1 MREIL
6 KKSIGLIKKDWKRL
20 FWFELLYKLAF
31 VVIIWPVCSLLW
43 RIGLKISGIG
53 YVSLDR
59 MTRAMFNPVII
70 ITMLIIGCVLVFT
83 LIYEISVLLISYKY
97 SYFNKKLSFTQMLVL
112 GVEKTINIFRPYNL
126 IIIFVSVCLL
136 CLMNYTMDSSIT
148 KAIKIPEYIQMY
160 IDSKQVLNITLKI
173 IFLVVFLANISLLF
187 IYNCFFYEN
196 KRAVGA
202 IKESIGLTKK
212 RYFRVLKNFLGI
224 KFLLSLAVGLLI
236 GMAIIIYVI
245 IMYLYL
251 HNNAVVAILWTL
263 YTIFTPIF
271 GGVFTSL
278 TVVVDFAVISS
289 MYYKYSNNHDDTF
302 SKREKRKEYRL
313 LAFVAKGKGLFKFLI
328 IIGSLLTIV
337 VIFIISYVV
346 FDSNIYDDLYSK
358 IEITAHRGNSTVTMP
373 NTIPAFKEAIK
384 EGADYGELDVRETRD
399 NVIVVTHDASLK
411 EMTGQDINVR
421 DLTYDELQKIPC
433 IEVNGNKC
441 TVPKLEDVIKVCKGK
456 IKLNIEIKTGNND
469 SENFVPDVVKVIEDT
484 NFVDKCVV
492 TSLDYGAL
500 IKVKECNPKIKT
512 GYIMAVAMGEFYNL
526 PNVDFFSMESTFV
539 NGRVVDRAHKLNK
552 QIYVWTVNDSDSLK
566 KCVDLEV
573 DNIITD
579 NVAGAKSVIATHG
592 NDVFS
597 ILLNQLKESDNSKE
611 NIKKTNRILEDV
623 TGIEGA

>member
-136 CLMNYTMDSSIT
+136 CLMNYTMDSSII

-160 IDSKQVLNITLKI
+160 IDSKQVLNVTLKI

-236 GMAIIIYVI
+236 GMAVIIYVL

-441 TVPKLEDVIKVCKGK
+441 TVPKLEDV
-456 IKLNIEIKTGNND
+456 
-469 SENFVPDVVKVIEDT
+469 VKVIEDT

-566 KCVDLEV
+566 KCVELEV

-611 NIKKTNRILEDV
+611 NIKKTNRILENV

>member
-1 MREIL
+1 M

-43 RIGLKISGIG
+43 RTGLKISGIG

-59 MTRAMFNPVII
+59 MTRAMFNPVIL
-70 ITMLIIGCVLVFT
+70 ITMLIIGCILVFT
-83 LIYEISVLLISYKY
+83 LIYEISVLLTSYKY
-97 SYFNKKLSFTQMLVL
+97 SHFNKKLSFTQMLIL
-112 GVEKTINIFRPYNL
+112 GGEKTANIFKPYNL
-126 IIIFVSVCLL
+126 IIIFISLCLL
-136 CLMNYTMDSSIT
+136 CLMNFTMDSSIA
-148 KAIKIPEYIQMY
+148 KVVKIPEYIQMY
-160 IDSKQVLNITLKI
+160 IDSKQVLNILLKI
-173 IFLVVFLANISLLF
+173 IFIVVFLANISLIF
-187 IYNCFFYEN
+187 IYNYFFYEN
-196 KRAVGA
+196 RRALGA

-212 RYFRVLKNFLGI
+212 RYFKILKNFLGI
-224 KFLLSLAVGLLI
+224 KILLSLTIGLLI
-236 GMAIIIYVI
+236 CMTVIIYVL

-263 YTIFTPIF
+263 YTISVPIF
-271 GGVFTSL
+271 SGIFTSL

-289 MYYKYSNNHDDTF
+289 MYYKYSNNNDDTF
-302 SKREKRKEYRL
+302 SKKEKRKEYRL
-313 LAFVAKGKGLFKFLI
+313 LAFVAKGKGIFKFLI
-328 IIGSLLTIV
+328 VIGSLLTV
-337 VIFIISYVV
+337 LVIFLVSYVI
-346 FDSNIYDDLYSK
+346 FDSNIYDELYSK
-358 IEITAHRGNSTVTMP
+358 IEVTAHRGNSTVTMP

-552 QIYVWTVNDSDSLK
+552 QIYVWTVNDDDSLK

-579 NVAGAKSVIATHG
+579 NVAGAKSAIATHG
-592 NDVFS
+592 DDLFS
-597 ILLNQLKESDNSKE
+597 IVLNQLKESDDSKE

>member
-43 RIGLKISGIG
+43 RTGLKISGIG

-59 MTRAMFNPVII
+59 MTRAMFNPVIL
-70 ITMLIIGCVLVFT
+70 ITMLIIGCILVFT
-83 LIYEISVLLISYKY
+83 LIYEISVLLTSYKY
-97 SYFNKKLSFTQMLVL
+97 SHFNKKLSFTQMLIL
-112 GVEKTINIFRPYNL
+112 GGEKTANIFKPYNL
-126 IIIFVSVCLL
+126 IIIFISLCLL
-136 CLMNYTMDSSIT
+136 CLMNFTMDSSIA
-148 KAIKIPEYIQMY
+148 KVVKIPEYIQMY
-160 IDSKQVLNITLKI
+160 IDSKQVLNILLKI
-173 IFLVVFLANISLLF
+173 IFIVVFLANISLIF
-187 IYNCFFYEN
+187 IYNYFFYEN
-196 KRAVGA
+196 RRALGA

-212 RYFRVLKNFLGI
+212 RYFKILKNFLGI
-224 KFLLSLAVGLLI
+224 KILLSLTIGLLI
-236 GMAIIIYVI
+236 CMTVIIYVL

-263 YTIFTPIF
+263 YTISVPIF
-271 GGVFTSL
+271 SGIFTSL

-289 MYYKYSNNHDDTF
+289 MYYKYSNNNDDTF
-302 SKREKRKEYRL
+302 SKKEKRKEYRL
-313 LAFVAKGKGLFKFLI
+313 LAFVAKGKGIFKFLI
-328 IIGSLLTIV
+328 VIGSLLTV
-337 VIFIISYVV
+337 LVIFLVSYVI
-346 FDSNIYDDLYSK
+346 FDSNIYDELYSK
-358 IEITAHRGNSTVTMP
+358 IEVTAHRGNSTVTMP

-384 EGADYGELDVRETRD
+384 EGADYGELDVRQTKD

-421 DLTYDELQKIPC
+421 DLTYEELQKIPC

-441 TVPKLEDVIKVCKGK
+441 TVPKLEDVINVCKGK

-469 SENFVPDVVKVIEDT
+469 SEDFVSDIVKIIENTD
-484 NFVDKCVV
+484 FVDKCVV
-492 TSLDYGAL
+492 TSLDYRAL
-500 IKVKECNPKIKT
+500 RKVKECNPKIKT
-512 GYIMAVAMGEFYNL
+512 GYIMAVAMGEFYDL
-526 PNVDFFSMESTFV
+526 PCVDFFSMETTFV
-539 NGRVVDRAHKLNK
+539 NGRVVERAHKLNK
-552 QIYVWTVNDSDSLK
+552 EIHVWTVNDDDSLK

-579 NVAGAKSVIATHG
+579 NVAGAKSAIATHG
-592 NDVFS
+592 DDVFS
-597 ILLNQLKESDNSKE
+597 IVLNQLKESDDSKE

>member
-43 RIGLKISGIG
+43 RTGLKISGIG

-59 MTRAMFNPVII
+59 MTRAMFNPVIL
-70 ITMLIIGCVLVFT
+70 ITMLIIGCILVFT
-83 LIYEISVLLISYKY
+83 LIYEISVLLTSYKY
-97 SYFNKKLSFTQMLVL
+97 SHFNKKLSFTQMLIL
-112 GVEKTINIFRPYNL
+112 GGEKTANIFKPYNL
-126 IIIFVSVCLL
+126 IIIFISLCLL
-136 CLMNYTMDSSIT
+136 CLMNFTMDSSIA
-148 KAIKIPEYIQMY
+148 KVVKIPEYIQMY
-160 IDSKQVLNITLKI
+160 IDSKQVLNILLKI
-173 IFLVVFLANISLLF
+173 IFIVVFLANISLIF
-187 IYNCFFYEN
+187 IYNYFFYEN
-196 KRAVGA
+196 RRALGA

-212 RYFRVLKNFLGI
+212 RYFKILKNFLGI
-224 KFLLSLAVGLLI
+224 KILLSLTIGLLI
-236 GMAIIIYVI
+236 CMTVIIYVL

-263 YTIFTPIF
+263 YTISVPIF
-271 GGVFTSL
+271 SGIFTSL

-289 MYYKYSNNHDDTF
+289 MYYKYSNNNDDTF
-302 SKREKRKEYRL
+302 SKKEKRKEYRL
-313 LAFVAKGKGLFKFLI
+313 LAFVAKGKGIFKFLI
-328 IIGSLLTIV
+328 VIGSLLTV
-337 VIFIISYVV
+337 LVIFLVSYVI
-346 FDSNIYDDLYSK
+346 FDSNIYDELYSK
-358 IEITAHRGNSTVTMP
+358 IEVTAHRGNSTVTMP

-384 EGADYGELDVRETRD
+384 EGADYGELDVRQTKD

-421 DLTYDELQKIPC
+421 DLTYEELQKIPC

-441 TVPKLEDVIKVCKGK
+441 TVPKLEDVINVCKGK

-469 SENFVPDVVKVIEDT
+469 SEDFVSDVVKIIENTD
-484 NFVDKCVV
+484 FVDKCVV
-492 TSLDYGAL
+492 TSLDYRAL
-500 IKVKECNPKIKT
+500 RKVKECNPKIKT
-512 GYIMAVAMGEFYNL
+512 GYIMAVAMGEFYDL

-539 NGRVVDRAHKLNK
+539 NGRVVERAHKLNK

-611 NIKKTNRILEDV
+611 NIKKTNRILENV